1 LNYYV
6 GAFKKYAVFSGR
18 ATRSEYWLF
27 VLFNGIVTIALALLA
42 AGASLRAPMQHQN
55 VPLMPAQLPILVY
68 YVTALLPSLAVLVR
82 RLHDTG
88 RSGWW
93 VFGAFLA
100 GVLMAFS
107 NAFPNYALL
116 FAVPALLLSL
126 IILAFTIQ
134 AGEDRANRY
143 GPNPKAVP

>member
-1 LNYYV
+1 LKYYI
-6 GAFKKYAVFSGR
+6 GAFRKYAVFSGR
-18 ATRSEYWLF
+18 ATRSEYWFF
-27 VLFNGIVTIALALLA
+27 VLFNGIVTIALAVIA
-42 AGASLRAPMQHQN
+42 AGASLRAPMHHRN

-68 YVTALLPSLAVLVR
+68 YVVALLPSLAVLVR

-107 NAFPNYALL
+107 NAFPSYALV
-116 FAVPALLLSL
+116 FAIPAFLLSL

-134 AGEDRANRY
+134 DSEHEANRY
-143 GPNPKAVP
+143 GPNPK